1 MDEDA
6 PSAIVLSGSDAE
18 GEPVSYSVV
27 TAPAHGTLSG
37 TAPNLTYTPNA
48 NYFGPD
54 SFSFKANDGLADR
67 APANVPITVTSVN
80 DVPVAANDV
89 ATTVKNIAVTISVL
103 TNDSDLDGD
112 GLTVTSVTQGG
123 GGMAAIINGGAAIR
137 FTPNFNYVGNSAFT
151 YTTQDGRGGSAT
163 ATVQILVTKK

>member
-6 PSAIVLSGSDAE
+6 PGAIVLSGSDAE
-18 GEPVSYSVV
+18 GEPLSYSVV

-54 SFSFKANDGLADR
+54 SFSFKANDGLADS

-80 DVPVAANDV
+80 DVH
-89 ATTVKNIAVTISVL
+89 
-103 TNDSDLDGD
+103 GC
-112 GLTVTSVTQGG
+112 GQ
-123 GGMAAIINGGAAIR
+123 
-137 FTPNFNYVGNSAFT
+137 
-151 YTTQDGRGGSAT
+151 
-163 ATVQILVTKK
+163 